1 MRIAMRTQ
9 IAVAALAL
17 AITFLIPVSAR
28 QKSATDA
35 KPAAGEV
42 KLPDTAAG
50 KTFAAFLKAFNSGD
64 IETMRKF
71 HRDTGGDVA
80 NAEKDNDFYQQS
92 GGITVQSIVS
102 SSETAL
108 EVIVETKNGGMR
120 LNFALEVDKNPPHQI
135 MNIHVRPA

>member
-1 MRIAMRTQ
+1 MRIAMRTKLG
-9 IAVAALAL
+9 VAALVL
-17 AITFLIPVSAR
+17 VSLFFIPVTAR
-28 QKSATDA
+28 QKSSTDA

-50 KTFAAFLKAFNSGD
+50 KTFAAFLKSFNSGD

-71 HRDTGGDVA
+71 HRDMGGDPA

-102 SSETAL
+102 SSDTSL

-120 LNFALEVDKNPPHQI
+120 LNFALEVDKNPPHR
-135 MNIHVRPA
+135 MMSIHVHPA

>member
-1 MRIAMRTQ
+1 MRIVMRAKVV
-9 IAVAALAL
+9 IAALAL
-17 AITFLIPVSAR
+17 AIMIFIPVSAR
-28 QKSATDA
+28 QKSSTDA

-71 HRDTGGDVA
+71 HGDMGGDVA
-80 NAEKDNDFYQQS
+80 NAEKDNEFYQQS

-102 SSETAL
+102 SSDTAL

-120 LNFALEVDKNPPHQI
+120 LSFALEVDKNPPHQI
-135 MNIHVRPA
+135 TNIHVHPA

>member
-1 MRIAMRTQ
+1 MRIAMRTK
-9 IAVAALAL
+9 IAVAALVL
-17 AITFLIPVSAR
+17 VTLFFIPVSAQ

-50 KTFAAFLKAFNSGD
+50 KTFAAFLKSFNSGD

-71 HRDTGGDVA
+71 HRDMGGDVA

-102 SSETAL
+102 SSDTAL

-120 LNFALEVDKNPPHQI
+120 LSFALEVDKNPPHQI
-135 MNIHVRPA
+135 MNIRVHPA

>member
-17 AITFLIPVSAR
+17 AITFSIPVSAR
-28 QKSATDA
+28 QKSSADA

-50 KTFAAFLKAFNSGD
+50 KIFAAFLKSFNSGD

-71 HRDTGGDVA
+71 HRDLGGDVA

-102 SSETAL
+102 SSDTAL
-108 EVIVETKNGGMR
+108 EIIVETKNGGMR
-120 LNFALEVDKNPPHQI
+120 LSFALEVDKNPPHRI
-135 MNIHVRPA
+135 MNIRVQPA